1 MDSVHRTH
9 CMQRSVHAACNALQ
23 WGPASCIAFLS
34 IGFLSQVLQL
44 SFFLVCAL
52 VMDGQERIK
61 KYASGRMRRMLLI
74 ASSSQYSQLTC
85 EL

>member
-9 CMQRSVHAACNALQ
+9 CMQRSVHAACNALHR
-23 WGPASCIAFLS
+23 ASPFFRLAFFRKCS
-34 IGFLSQVLQL
+34 NYRFL
-44 SFFLVCAL
+44 LVCAL

-74 ASSSQYSQLTC
+74 AR
-85 EL
+85 